1 MNVGDM
7 DLGALI
13 AFDAVRRHGSV
24 SIAAEELGL
33 AQPTL
38 SNRLRSLRAALGDP
52 LFVRTSEGMVPTPFA
67 AELGRHVAQALS
79 LIDQGLRQQR
89 AFEPSRENRTF
100 TLIMTDIAEAI
111 LLPPLLERCTEDAPE
126 IRFRTLRLSIKEMVA
141 ALQSGDVDLAIG
153 FIPELGAG
161 IYQQLLFRSE
171 YVCIA
176 GAKHPFIG
184 QTIDRESF
192 LRARHAVAEARGTGH
207 HVVEKILDR
216 EGVRQQIGVRVP
228 SFLALPMI
236 VSASEMIATVPRPL
250 DRILSGAA
258 RLKRLEHPL
267 DMPAIEVKQ
276 FWHERYHDDPANK
289 WLRGRLRE
297 VFSEIDWGE

>member
-1 MNVGDM
+1 MNVGDLE
-7 DLGALI
+7 LGALI
-13 AFDAVRRHGSV
+13 AFDAVRRRGSV

-52 LFVRTSEGMVPTPFA
+52 LFVRTAEGMVPTPFA
-67 AELGRHVAQALS
+67 AELGRYVAQALS
-79 LIDQGLRQQR
+79 LIDQGLHQRR
-89 AFEPSRENRTF
+89 AFEPSSETRTF
-100 TLIMTDIAEAI
+100 TIIMTDIAEAI
-111 LLPPLLERCTEDAPE
+111 LLPPLLERCAGDAPE
-126 IRFRTLRLSIKEMVA
+126 IRFRTLRLSIKETFA
-141 ALQSGDVDLAIG
+141 ALRSGEVDLAIG

-161 IYQQLLFRSE
+161 IHQQLLFTSQ

-176 GAKHPFIG
+176 SAEHPFITG
-184 QTIDRESF
+184 TIDRRTF

-216 EGVRQQIGVRVP
+216 EGIRRQIGVRVP

-236 VSASEMIATVPRPL
+236 VSASQMIATVPRPL

-258 RLKRLEHPL
+258 RLQRLEHPL
-267 DMPAIEVKQ
+267 DLPAIEVKQ
-276 FWHERYHDDPANK
+276 FWHERYHDDTANK

-297 VFSEIDWGE
+297 VFGGIDWGD